1 MAEALVFEDA
11 EVRIDRLSVGPY
23 DNKVYVL
30 RCKSTGEGILVDAA
44 NEPEVLLQA
53 AKEAEVRTILTTH
66 GHFDHIQA
74 VAAMRDAGY
83 QVGIGEDD
91 ARMLPSYDYVIR
103 DDDVTEVGRLRL
115 RAMHT
120 PGHTPGSTCFVVE
133 GRPVLVAGDTLFPGG
148 PGKTDG
154 KKEFATIIDSIERR
168 ILPLPDETLVL
179 PGHGNWTTIGTERPH
194 LPEWVA
200 RGW

>member
-1 MAEALVFEDA
+1 MAEVLVFEDA
-11 EVRIDRLSVGPY
+11 DVRIDRYSVGPY

-44 NEPEVLLQA
+44 NEPEVLLRA
-53 AKEAEVRTILTTH
+53 AKAAEVRTILTTH

-83 QVGIGEDD
+83 MVGIGEDD
-91 ARMLPSYDYVIR
+91 ATMLASYDYVIR
-103 DDDVTEVGRLRL
+103 DDDVTEVGRMRL
-115 RAMHT
+115 HAMHT
-120 PGHTPGSTCFVVE
+120 PGHTPGSTCFSVE
-133 GRPVLVAGDTLFPGG
+133 GRPVLVSGDTLFPGG
-148 PGKTDG
+148 PGKTPD
-154 KKEFATIIDSIERR
+154 KLAFDAIIDSIERR
-168 ILPLPDETLVL
+168 IFPLSDETLVL
-179 PGHGNWTTIGTERPH
+179 PGHGDWTTVGAERPH